1 MAGCGQGPSRTGG
14 VRPAEDDRNIRYL
27 AHMKFEFLRFAASAC
42 GAARGVGLGH
52 GIAVFLQ
59 YTYCASQLCPW
70 GRPWCG
76 LGVQSDIRYR
86 SFLPA
91 WHLLT
96 DTEGHSP
103 ETIGQITLTGDPRI
117 VVHPIISMV
126 LYTVWSKVV
135 FISFV
140 IGKVWFILTL
150 AIYGLRHPL
159 TSSCGSRWPSSGRPE
174 T

>member
-1 MAGCGQGPSRTGG
+1 MGLGFSLIYVISSLHSQ
-14 VRPAEDDRNIRYL
+14 L
-27 AHMKFEFLRFAASAC
+27 SARV
-42 GAARGVGLGH
+42 AARGVGLLMCCF
-52 GIAVFLQ
+52 ADF
-59 YTYCASQLCPW
+59 AAFCPC

-76 LGVQSDIRYR
+76 PVLAECGRVWFTLTLAIYGSR
-86 SFLPA
+86 
-91 WHLLT
+91 HLLT
-96 DTEGHSP
+96 DAEGHSP

-150 AIYGLRHPL
+150 AIYGLRHLL